1 LSGTYAVVET
11 GGKQYRVAPG
21 DTVDVEYL
29 VSETGDEITLD
40 RVLLVAAE
48 DGVKVGTPTVAGA
61 SVRAQVVGR
70 DRGSKIIV
78 FKYKNKVRS
87 RRKTGHR
94 QGYTRLQIQEIS
106 A

>member
-29 VSETGDEITLD
+29 ASEKGDEITLD

-48 DGVKVGTPTVAGA
+48 DGIKVGNPIVAGA
-61 SVRAQVVGR
+61 SVRAQVVGH
-70 DRGSKIIV
+70 DRGDKIIV

-94 QGYTRLQIQEIS
+94 QAYTRLQIQEIS

>member
-1 LSGTYAVVET
+1 MSGTYAVVET

-21 DTVDVEYL
+21 DTVDVEL
-29 VSETGDEITLD
+29 LASDEGAEITLD

-48 DGVKVGTPTVAGA
+48 DGVKVGTPVVEGA
-61 SVRAQVVGR
+61 KVRAQVVAH
-70 DRGSKIIV
+70 DRGDKIVV